1 MFGTNTPFQVPA
13 LQSPVEP
20 MTHQSS
26 GHTSEDPDSY
36 DLLPLCYKPLKLC
49 NLFLIPE
56 NHVSKEPMKI
66 MTFNAQKKIIYEVYF
81 KESHDITSEY
91 ILIYIPAKTCFN
103 TSVTSPNEPPRVVH
117 PMFIPTNRTR
127 IRNQPWD
134 LKPQLLHPG
143 LVIPSPLKH
152 PVLQLSALHWRNLCV
167 QDLQKVLGHWH
178 WVCVENNS
186 VSILLSLLM
195 GTTYPTSFS
204 KEDRRLP
211 WCLDRVLIRE
221 CTDGNTQ
228 PLIYWS
234 MCVAN
239 LPIDMGDGQE
249 PGLQLNGK

>member
-117 PMFIPTNRTR
+117 PMFIPTNHSEPALRSEAPIAPPRSCNPKSPQASRSSTLGPSLEKPLCPR
-127 IRNQPWD
+127 SSESPWP
-134 LKPQLLHPG
+134 LALG
-143 LVIPSPLKH
+143 LYGK
-152 PVLQLSALHWRNLCV
+152 QFRF
-167 QDLQKVLGHWH
+167 
-178 WVCVENNS
+178 NS
-186 VSILLSLLM
+186 FVS
-195 GTTYPTSFS
+195 F
-204 KEDRRLP
+204 
-211 WCLDRVLIRE
+211 
-221 CTDGNTQ
+221 DGNH
-228 PLIYWS
+228 IS
-234 MCVAN
+234 N
-239 LPIDMGDGQE
+239 FIF
-249 PGLQLNGK
+249 